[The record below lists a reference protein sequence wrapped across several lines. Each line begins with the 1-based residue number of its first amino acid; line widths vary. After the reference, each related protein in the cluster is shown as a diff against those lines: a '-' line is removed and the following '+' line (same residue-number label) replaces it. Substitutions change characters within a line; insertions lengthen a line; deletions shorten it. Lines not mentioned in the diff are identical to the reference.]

1 MTDDAAPVSRSPGR
15 MALRRFLK
23 NRRALLAA
31 SILLL
36 VGLGTL
42 LVPWLSSHDYRD
54 QDFDYVFGKPNAKY
68 WMGTDSLGRDL
79 LGRLFLGGRISFMV
93 GLLATTVSVVI
104 GVAYGSISAFLGG
117 KIDQLLMRFVDVLY
131 GMPTMLIV
139 IIVMAFVRSRN
150 IVYVFLVLG
159 LFGWL
164 TMARI
169 VRGQILTVK
178 ELAFVEAARALGV
191 TTGPIIW
198 RHMIPNILGPVIV
211 YSTLS
216 VPAAMLS
223 EAFLSFLGLGI
234 SEPETSWGVLIS
246 EGSGSL
252 GTERNLWWLVSFPGA
267 ALAVT
272 LYCLNSIGDG
282 LRDAFDVQQRQGK

>member
-1 MTDDAAPVSRSPGR
+1 MADAVESRSPGR
-15 MALRRFLK
+15 MAMRRFLK

-31 SILLL
+31 ALL
-36 VGLGTL
+36 VVVGVATL
-42 LVPWLSSHDYRD
+42 LVPWVSTHDYRD
-54 QDFDYVFGKPNAKY
+54 QDYDYVFGKPSGKY

-79 LGRLFLGGRISFMV
+79 CVRLFLGGRISFMV
-93 GLLATTVSVVI
+93 GLLATTVSVAI
-104 GVAYGSISAFLGG
+104 GVAYGSVSAFFGG
-117 KIDQLLMRFVDVLY
+117 KLDQLLMRFVDVLY

-139 IIVMAFVRSRN
+139 IIVMAFVRSRSPFW
-150 IVYVFLVLG
+150 VFLVLG

-178 ELAFVEAARALGV
+178 ELSFVEAARGLGV
-191 TTGPIIW
+191 TTVPIIW

-216 VPAAMLS
+216 VPAAMLA

-246 EGSGSL
+246 EGANAL
-252 GTERNLWWLVSFPGA
+252 GTEKSFWWLVTFPGA

-282 LRDAFDVQQRQGK
+282 LRDAFDVQQRPGT